1 MDGVDASSDAISETF
16 IVNDRLSTISII
28 NVCGQQ
34 I

>member
-1 MDGVDASSDAISETF
+1 MDGVDASSDAISETL
-16 IVNDRLSTISII
+16 IVNDRLSTISVI